1 MNLLKV
7 LIVVDKI
14 ANFLTGGKKW
24 ETISS
29 RMGKCLQN
37 PTCPGKPIAKT
48 LCSWLDI
55 IDKNHCIDSIEKEMN
70 VHGEIMMKS
79 LGLRPR

>member
-1 MNLLKV
+1 MNILGILKV
-7 LIVVDKI
+7 ADKVL
-14 ANFLTGGKKW
+14 NFLLGGKEW

-55 IDKNHCIDSIEKEMN
+55 IDKNHCIDSIETEMN

-79 LGLRPR
+79 LGLKSR